1 MILAVDPRR
10 CRRPNKI
17 GGIYAR
23 MVSGRVLVGGRSGVG
38 QKNSGAA
45 VGLAAIRG
53 HRITGMWHD
62 ELVAESGGFLP
73 FLGRARRVVAWV
85 ASHGVG
91 QGIGN
96 AAFSSVR
103 RIITSLQHG
112 AARRRA
118 LVDCDLGRVADRGDM
133 PPRTPPFV
141 LIHPRGAGRSQ
152 PAAKVSV
159 GRADPSTFHL
169 KDQAGEIA
177 EVYRVRMGSG
187 VRAVARAAISAAG
200 CAEGSTEAL
209 GQGARYVLAQGGM
222 RFATLGGGAG
232 HVNGA

>member
-10 CRRPNKI
+10 CCRPNKI

-23 MVSGRVLVGGRSGVG
+23 AAAGRVLVGGRSGVG

-45 VGLAAIRG
+45 VGLAVAIGVDRSIG
-53 HRITGMWHD
+53 
-62 ELVAESGGFLP
+62 LVGGNGGFLP

-85 ASHGVG
+85 ASHGSS
-91 QGIGN
+91 QGTGI
-96 AAFSSVR
+96 AVFSMDR
-103 RIITSLQHG
+103 RIITSLHAG
-112 AARRRA
+112 
-118 LVDCDLGRVADRGDM
+118 DLDRDADRGGM

-159 GRADPSTFHL
+159 GRADPSPFHL
-169 KDQAGEIA
+169 KDQTGEIA